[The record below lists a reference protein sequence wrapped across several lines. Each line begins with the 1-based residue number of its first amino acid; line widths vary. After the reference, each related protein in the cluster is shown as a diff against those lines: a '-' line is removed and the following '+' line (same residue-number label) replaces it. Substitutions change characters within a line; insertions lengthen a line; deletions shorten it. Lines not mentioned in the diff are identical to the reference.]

1 MAEHGDA
8 KLTDLL
14 ATLAD
19 WPQGAL
25 GQRPRPVQ
33 GRVRGAGGAMPHVL
47 SLRGR
52 PDRDVPEAAVYIGD
66 RVKRDATRDEIDF
79 LLSDEN
85 GGRGERMKRVELN
98 ALDARSFIAFIEDKL
113 VAHGVGKVTPDDGP
127 LGEAY
132 AAFVRA
138 QRIRERLG
146 AEIDA
151 INAEPVEI
159 PADLAER
166 VQEKLAADPG
176 ASWDAVIEELA
187 SGGDNEEAE
196 G

>member
-1 MAEHGDA
+1 
-8 KLTDLL
+8 
-14 ATLAD
+14 
-19 WPQGAL
+19 
-25 GQRPRPVQ
+25 
-33 GRVRGAGGAMPHVL
+33 
-47 SLRGR
+47 
-52 PDRDVPEAAVYIGD
+52 
-66 RVKRDATRDEIDF
+66 
-79 LLSDEN
+79 
-85 GGRGERMKRVELN
+85 
-98 ALDARSFIAFIEDKL
+98 
-113 VAHGVGKVTPDDGP
+113 VTPDDGP
-127 LGEAY
+127 LSEAY
-132 AAFVRA
+132 AAFVNA

-187 SGGDNEEAE
+187 NGGDNEEAE